1 MNQTAR
7 LTANASRDA
16 AALPP
21 LLAEAE
27 RAAAAVFGVH
37 GRRRSGA
44 GETFWQ
50 YRQAQPGDPMQAI
63 DWRRS
68 GRSDELFVRETEWET
83 AQTVWLWPDDAAS
96 MRFRSKTAP
105 VTKAERA
112 TVFALALAIL
122 LERGG
127 ERFAFLGRRDRAVR
141 RGRAGVNRAALLLS
155 RERAPEGDYG
165 FPPNEVLYTSG
176 SRAVFMSDFF
186 GDLDKLKVAMTEAAS
201 RRVRGVLL
209 QVVDPAEEAF
219 PYRGRVL
226 FESLAGSLNYD
237 ADRAEALR
245 DGYRGKLAERREA
258 LKLLARKAGWRF
270 AIHRTD
276 RPVAPTLM
284 MLHRTLENART
295 GR

>member
-7 LTANASRDA
+7 LTAEAAREASA
-16 AALPP
+16 FPS

-37 GRRRSGA
+37 GRRRAGS

-50 YRQAQPGDPMQAI
+50 YRQAQPGDSMQSI

-68 GRSDELFVRETEWET
+68 GRSDEVFVRETEWET
-83 AQTVWLWPDDAAS
+83 AQTVWLWADDAAS
-96 MRFRSKTAP
+96 MRFQSKKSPTP
-105 VTKAERA
+105 KSDRA
-112 TVFALALAIL
+112 TLLALSIAIL

-127 ERFAFLGRRDRAVR
+127 ERFAFLGRKDRSIR
-141 RGRAGVNRAALLLS
+141 MGRAGVNRAALLLS
-155 RERAPEGDYG
+155 REREPEGDYG
-165 FPPNEVLYTSG
+165 YPPNEVLYTGG

-186 GDLDKLKVAMTEAAS
+186 GDLDKLKIAMTEATS
-201 RRVRGVLL
+201 RRVKGVLL

-219 PYRGRVL
+219 PYKGRIL
-226 FESLAGSLNYD
+226 FESIAGGLKYD
-237 ADRAEALR
+237 ADRAESLHDA
-245 DGYRGKLAERREA
+245 YRTKLAERRDT

-276 RPVAPTLM
+276 QPVSPTLL
-284 MLHRTLENART
+284 MLHQTLENARAN
-295 GR
+295 R